1 MDEITRQVIRSWE
14 WRPAVIIPLSLFLIL
29 FTTGWQRLRR
39 LPRQA
44 GRSRPQLAAGWRLA
58 AYWLGVGCIALALLS
73 PLDILASQLFF
84 MHMIQHMFLLM
95 LAPPLIWL
103 SDPMPILVW
112 GLPASWRPAAG
123 RYLFQQAS
131 PVRTGLRQATSPA
144 ASWFLFFSFL
154 WGWHSPDAY
163 NLTLRNDL
171 VHDLEHLTFFLPAM
185 LVWWHIVGSSPR
197 WHKRLSYLGRVA
209 FALACVPV
217 NMILG
222 VAIALAT
229 SPIYTHYTT
238 VPRLWNISVLTD
250 QQISGVVMWI
260 PGSMMFVLAAIVLV
274 GRWLGIQ
281 ADGSPESD
289 AAGMARDKRQHVIHS
304 M

>member
-1 MDEITRQVIRSWE
+1 MDEITRQVLRSWE
-14 WRPAVIIPLSLFLIL
+14 WRLSVIVPLLLFLIV
-29 FTTGWQRLRR
+29 FTTGWRQMRR

-44 GRSRPQLAAGWRLA
+44 GRPRPHLATGWRLA
-58 AYWLGVGCIALALLS
+58 SYWLGVGCIALALLS

-103 SDPMPILVW
+103 SDPMPILTW
-112 GLPASWRPAAG
+112 GLPATWRPWTG

-131 PVRTGLRQATSPA
+131 PVRTALRQITSPV

-154 WGWHSPDAY
+154 WGWHSPGAY
-163 NLTLRNDL
+163 DLTLRSDL
-171 VHDLEHLTFFLPAM
+171 AHDLEHLTFFAPAM
-185 LVWWHIVGSSPR
+185 LVWWHVVGAGPR
-197 WHKRLSYLGRVA
+197 WHKRLSYLGRIA

-222 VAIALAT
+222 VTIALAT
-229 SPIYTHYTT
+229 APIYSYYTT
-238 VPRLWNISVLTD
+238 VPRLWGIAVLTD

-260 PGSMMFVLAAIVLV
+260 PGSMMFVLAALVLV
-274 GRWLGIQ
+274 GRWLGTQ
-281 ADGSPESD
+281 ADTPSQAE
-289 AAGMARDKRQHVIHS
+289 AAPGDGQAIAPS
-304 M
+304 MR